1 MAATLL
7 STSLAGVALRNPVIA
22 AAGTCGYVDEL
33 ADALD
38 PGELGA
44 IISKSITRLPREG
57 NAPWRMVDVPAG
69 MLNAIG
75 LANVGLERFIAE
87 KLSAADRLDT
97 ILIGSIAGNSVD
109 DYVAIAAAFDR
120 QPRLAMVELNVSC
133 PNTADGLMFGED
145 PAALLGL
152 LTEVR
157 PVLGRAK
164 MLVKLSPN
172 VGDIVAMADAAIE
185 GGADGLS
192 LINTITAMAIDVHS
206 RKPRLSNVRGGLSG
220 PAVHP
225 IAVRMVHD
233 VYRGGARRRH
243 SDRRTRRRHE
253 HGQDAAGSSPALGDR
268 DGNVALRR
276 SSFPMS
282 GSWTRAVGCGR
293 DAATS
298 RAGRAVVPSPA
309 TAAAAAMG
317 TAHQRATRRMR
328 RGVNEGRGG
337 TRPRA
342 SASAP
347 IGSGRGHGLA
357 AAEHALLEEA
367 LLVDDRPSRTLL
379 REAGLEPDDD
389 TLNAPGCTRE
399 RPAHP
404 LGDPGLRPSR
414 DDAPV
419 PRGDRRRGRRL
430 GAMDRRGRHRARRRG
445 GGAARDPHH
454 RAARDRPSLRA
465 RRGRPGRAWL

>member
-172 VGDIVAMADAAIE
+172 VSDIVAMAGAAIE

-233 VYRGGARRRH
+233 VYRGAARGAGVPIVGLGGVM
-243 SDRRTRRRHE
+243 TW
-253 HGQDAAGSSPALGDR
+253 QDAAELILAGASAIAMGTSLFVDPRSPRKVVRGLER
-268 DGNVALRR
+268 WVAAQGCRNISELV
-276 SSFPMS
+276 
-282 GSWTRAVGCGR
+282 GAV
-293 DAATS
+293 DL
-298 RAGRAVVPSPA
+298 PSPA

-317 TAHQRATRRMR
+317 TAQHQRRDEAHAAHE
-328 RGVNEGRGG
+328 VNEGRGG
-337 TRPRA
+337 T
-342 SASAP
+342 
-347 IGSGRGHGLA
+347 
-357 AAEHALLEEA
+357 
-367 LLVDDRPSRTLL
+367 
-379 REAGLEPDDD
+379 
-389 TLNAPGCTRE
+389 
-399 RPAHP
+399 
-404 LGDPGLRPSR
+404 
-414 DDAPV
+414 
-419 PRGDRRRGRRL
+419 
-430 GAMDRRGRHRARRRG
+430 
-445 GGAARDPHH
+445 
-454 RAARDRPSLRA
+454 
-465 RRGRPGRAWL
+465 